1 MSTEQAQ
8 YIKNLSIEYV
18 IGKHQNPLDYPVTEK
33 ELMQKIQALPTKK
46 ASGQTAS

>member
-8 YIKNLSIEYV
+8 IYKKFKHIEYV

-33 ELMQKIQALPTKK
+33 ELMQKI
-46 ASGQTAS
+46 